1 MTGSKLIAVIGVGI
15 VVVLGLV
22 FVISNDDDE
31 TMSGKDVDGA
41 FVSQM
46 VPHHEGAIEM
56 AEIAKE
62 NGEPP
67 EIIQLANEI
76 VRTQSAEIEDL
87 NGMHERIFGGPVGS
101 EDHGDMGMDETMM
114 GMDMDMGELET
125 AKPFD
130 REFIDQMIV
139 HHQGAI
145 RMARMELR
153 YGEDQEAKDLATAIV
168 DAQAAEIEQM
178 NSWRQEWYGAP
189 SPSGGVP
196 SLDEMDPMED
206 HDMGGMNH

>member
-1 MTGSKLIAVIGVGI
+1 MSGSKLIAVVGVGI

-62 NGEPP
+62 NGERP

-87 NGMHERIFGGPVGS
+87 NGMHVRIFGGPVGS